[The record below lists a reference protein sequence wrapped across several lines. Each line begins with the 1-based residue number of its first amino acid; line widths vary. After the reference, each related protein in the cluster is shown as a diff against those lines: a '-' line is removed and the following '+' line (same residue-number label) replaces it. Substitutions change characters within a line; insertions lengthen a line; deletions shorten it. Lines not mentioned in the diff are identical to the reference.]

1 MCITVKRMQAYSA
14 YRHIS
19 VVFNAMTTLQ
29 LKSAN
34 NYILL
39 IQQHRSKPLHYTR
52 SHPNCSLSRSPFSHY
67 SQQHILLLLFRHL
80 CCRQSLLFSSSASYM
95 CVCDISDMV
104 CQTTSLYDKNH
115 TISYDFCHL
124 SDISFIECCKFWQY
138 LLIITDNCKHILS
151 PNVQWCRI
159 ETKSLELHSCG
170 LYNKQWCLRLQQNL
184 AIQLW

>member
-1 MCITVKRMQAYSA
+1 MCITMQRMQAYSA

-67 SQQHILLLLFRHL
+67 SQQHIFCYCCFVICAVVNLCYFRRLLVT
-80 CCRQSLLFSSSASYM
+80 
-95 CVCDISDMV
+95 CVCV
-104 CQTTSLYDKNH
+104 TSVTWFVRQLLYMTKITQYR
-115 TISYDFCHL
+115 TIFV
-124 SDISFIECCKFWQY
+124 
-138 LLIITDNCKHILS
+138 T
-151 PNVQWCRI
+151 
-159 ETKSLELHSCG
+159 
-170 LYNKQWCLRLQQNL
+170 CLTSALQSAVNFGN
-184 AIQLW
+184 IF